1 MSEPLLPTPSSA
13 SHGAAEPSDALR
25 LPLCLVEIFK
35 GHPLDTPLVIS
46 GWVRTY
52 RASKNVAFLSLGD
65 GSCGDNLQVVIDAK
79 VADWQALAA
88 VCTTGSSVRIEGKLQ
103 SSPGKGQSVELVAHK
118 VEVLGL
124 ADAERYPLQKKGHT
138 LEFLR
143 SIAHLR
149 SRSNTFGA
157 VFRIRST
164 LAQATHNFFAA
175 HHFSCVHTPVI
186 TASDCEGA
194 GEMFE
199 VQSRAKQEAFFGR
212 PAMLTVSGQ
221 LNGEA
226 LAYGLGRIYTF
237 GPTFR
242 AENSNTVR
250 HLAEFWMVEP
260 EMAFFE
266 LPQNMALAEAYLKAC
281 VQAVL
286 DAHPDD
292 LAFLAKHYD
301 KSLLQ
306 SLQDI
311 TSQPFARISYT
322 QAVAILTQ
330 SKQSFAAPVVWGADL
345 QSEHERYLTE
355 QHFKKPV
362 IVTDYPKALKSFYMY
377 QNDDNKTVGAMDVLV
392 PRIGEIIGGSQ
403 REHRIDKLA
412 ERMSE
417 AGLSLEAYA
426 WYLELNRYGG
436 VPHAGFGLGFER
448 LVMLCTG
455 MTNIR
460 DTIAFPRAPG
470 LAPF

>member
-1 MSEPLLPTPSSA
+1 MSTPVESVPQS
-13 SHGAAEPSDALR
+13 PSNAPAKPPQALQ
-25 LPLCLVEIFK
+25 LPLCLLDIFA
-35 GHPLDTPLVIS
+35 GYPLDTPLEIR
-46 GWVRTY
+46 GWTRTF
-52 RASKNVAFLSLGD
+52 RASKNVAFLALDD
-65 GSCGDNLQVVIDAK
+65 GSCGQCLQVVIDAK
-79 VADWQALAA
+79 VPNWTQLAS
-88 VCTTGSSVRIEGKLQ
+88 VCTTGCAVRVRGVLQ
-103 SSPGKGQSVELVAHK
+103 NSPGKGQALELVAHE
-118 VEVLGL
+118 VFVLGL
-124 ADAERYPLQKKGHT
+124 SDAEHYPLQKKGHT

-149 SRSNTFGA
+149 SRTNTFGA

-164 LAQATHNFFAA
+164 LAHATHQFFAA

-199 VQSRAKQEAFFGR
+199 VQSRGKKEAFFGR

-286 DAHPDD
+286 DTHAHE

-301 KSLLQ
+301 KSLLACL
-306 SLQDI
+306 SALVEE
-311 TSQPFARISYT
+311 PFARLTYT
-322 QAVAILTQ
+322 QAVALLEQ
-330 SKQSFAAPVVWGADL
+330 SNHSFKAAVGWGLDL

-355 QHFKKPV
+355 EHFKKPV

-377 QNDDNKTVGAMDVLV
+377 QNDDGKTVAAMDVLV

-403 REHRIDKLA
+403 REHRLDKLS
-412 ERMSE
+412 ERMTE

-426 WYLELNRYGG
+426 WYLELNQYGG
-436 VPHAGFGLGFER
+436 AAHAGFGLGFER